1 MQSIFPNGAPLP
13 LLLGVAAVKDDAYFK
28 RTTAKIAATRERVKQ
43 ALKELGFTFP
53 DAKSNF
59 IFATHETCPAEELFK
74 ALRER
79 HIYVRYFPGGR
90 TGNHLRITVGTRE
103 EMEAMFAFLKKYMNK

>member
-1 MQSIFPNGAPLP
+1 MD
-13 LLLGVAAVKDDAYFK
+13 K
-28 RTTAKIAATRERVKQ
+28 
-43 ALKELGFTFP
+43 KELVKLGFSFE
-53 DAKSNF
+53 DSRANF
-59 IFATHETCPAEELFK
+59 IFATHESCRAEELFK

-103 EMEAMFAFLKKYMNK
+103 EMETFLDFLGEYLNK

>member
-1 MQSIFPNGAPLP
+1 MEPQFLH
-13 LLLGVAAVKDDAYFK
+13 K
-28 RTTAKIAATRERVKQ
+28 
-43 ALKELGFTFP
+43 LGFDFP
-53 DAKSNF
+53 DSKANF
-59 IFATHETCPAEELFK
+59 IFATHETCPAEDLFK

-103 EMEAMFAFLKKYMNK
+103 EMEKKKGKSLKIIFRFFRPEKFEKFFFRFF